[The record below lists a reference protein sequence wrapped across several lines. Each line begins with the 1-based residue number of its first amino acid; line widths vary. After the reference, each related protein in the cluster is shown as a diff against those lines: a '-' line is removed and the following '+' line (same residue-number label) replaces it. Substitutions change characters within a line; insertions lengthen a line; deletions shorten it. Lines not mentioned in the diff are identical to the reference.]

1 VVHRAHR
8 WDPDQG
14 RKRVANFGELRD
26 GEVRHSPMNC
36 YDGPVTEL
44 QTPRL
49 LLRPWRAEDLDPYA
63 RMCADSDVM
72 RYMPKTMSRE
82 ESSQQ
87 LSGFINHWQKRGFG
101 LWAVEE
107 KASGAFI
114 GRIGLMVHDDW
125 PEGAH
130 KTEVGWMLER
140 HYWGRGLAT
149 EGALASVSYGFE
161 ELGLERIISIT
172 LPENAA
178 SRRVMGKV
186 GLTYRGSTCWRDHD
200 VVWYAADRREWGTGG
215 SY

>member
-1 VVHRAHR
+1 MCRMATSE
-8 WDPDQG
+8 
-14 RKRVANFGELRD
+14 ANFSELRK
-26 GEVRHSPMNC
+26 GEVRLNPRGC
-36 YDGPVTEL
+36 YDVPVAEL

-49 LLRPWRAEDLDPYA
+49 LLRLWRAEDLDPYA
-63 RMCADSDVM
+63 RMCADSYVM

-87 LSGFINHWQKRGFG
+87 LSRFVSHWHERGFG

-125 PEGAH
+125 PEGEH
-130 KTEVGWMLER
+130 KTEVGWMLDR

-149 EGALASVSYGFE
+149 EGALASVGYGFE

-178 SRRVMGKV
+178 SRRVMGKA
-186 GLTYRGSTCWRDHD
+186 GLTYRGRTRWRGNG
-200 VVWYAADRREWGTGG
+200 VVWYAAERREWGAGG
-215 SY
+215 CS

>member
-1 VVHRAHR
+1 V
-8 WDPDQG
+8 
-14 RKRVANFGELRD
+14 
-26 GEVRHSPMNC
+26 S
-36 YDGPVTEL
+36 EL

-63 RMCADSDVM
+63 RMCADPDVM

-87 LSGFINHWQKRGFG
+87 LSGFLSHWEERGFG

-114 GRIGLMVHDDW
+114 GRIVLMVHDDW
-125 PEGAH
+125 PEGEH
-130 KTEVGWMLER
+130 KTEVGWMLDR
-140 HYWGRGLAT
+140 HYWWRGLAT
-149 EGALASVSYGFE
+149 EGALASVGYGFE

-178 SRRVMGKV
+178 SRRVMEKV
-186 GLTYRGSTCWRDHD
+186 GLTYRGSTCWRDHV
-200 VVWYAADRREWGTGG
+200 VVWYAADRRKWGTGG
-215 SY
+215 YY